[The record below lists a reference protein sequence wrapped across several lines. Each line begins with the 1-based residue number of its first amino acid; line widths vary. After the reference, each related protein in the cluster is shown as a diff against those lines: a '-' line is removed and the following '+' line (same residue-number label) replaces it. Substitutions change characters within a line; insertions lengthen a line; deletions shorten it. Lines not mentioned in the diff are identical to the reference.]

1 MKIILKNNNI
11 DYNNINLKYN
21 SKYNFYNI
29 QYSLPYVLLNG
40 IPLNINFDYLYIK
53 NKLIYV
59 YIKDNKCIEL
69 FKNIDIHLNNICKSC
84 LKIYNNSYY
93 IICNNNSNN
102 KLSNNKNININIR
115 KIKYIYN
122 NYIPIIN
129 II

>member
-11 DYNNINLKYN
+11 NYNNIKLKYN

-29 QYSLPYVLLNG
+29 HYTLPYILLNG
-40 IPLNINFDYLYIK
+40 IPLDISYDYLYTK
-53 NKLIYV
+53 NKLMYV
-59 YIKDNKCIEL
+59 YIKDIKYIQL
-69 FKNIDIHLNNICKSC
+69 LKNIDIHLNNTCKSC
-84 LKIYNNSYY
+84 LKLYNNSYY
-93 IICNNNSNN
+93 IICNNYNN
-102 KLSNNKNININIR
+102 IKLSNNRININIS